1 MTWPMIWQWQ
11 WEHDKVSHSI
21 DHVSAEVLCKRAQEV
36 NHPHCICDLCS
47 CGTLK
52 SMRHDQL
59 CSMGII
65 WENRQLLLAWNTTIS
80 SKKTIISLNVLWFRG
95 CIDAT
100 SLHRCNL
107 LHRCNFE
114 CCVSFCLIQTCKVE
128 EIESG
133 RDKTLNPNPQLMNNR
148 IATCHSGIISPT
160 IKWYNMALSR
170 EYHRVS
176 EMNRIMRDHLD
187 FLCDVEIEEE
197 LTEPAALPKRIIRD
211 RMNPLEFRPLEQLR
225 EYPRWGKK
233 LQTMKKKLNAV

>member
-1 MTWPMIWQWQ
+1 MPPKNWYFSP
-11 WEHDKVSHSI
+11 
-21 DHVSAEVLCKRAQEV
+21 
-36 NHPHCICDLCS
+36 NF
-47 CGTLK
+47 
-52 SMRHDQL
+52 
-59 CSMGII
+59 
-65 WENRQLLLAWNTTIS
+65 
-80 SKKTIISLNVLWFRG
+80 LWFRG
-95 CIDAT
+95 YIDAT

-107 LHRCNFE
+107 LHWCNFE

-211 RMNPLEFRPLEQLR
+211 RMNPLELRPLEFRVTFGMSKEFFKDLLDLLKPQLTR
-225 EYPRWGKK
+225 EQQGQSP
-233 LQTMKKKLNAV
+233 TNS

>member
-1 MTWPMIWQWQ
+1 MILNKCSVIMWHAWRSLSFLVCSLALQWLNAH
-11 WEHDKVSHSI
+11 WVGWSF
-21 DHVSAEVLCKRAQEV
+21 
-36 NHPHCICDLCS
+36 
-47 CGTLK
+47 
-52 SMRHDQL
+52 
-59 CSMGII
+59 SMGGRGP
-65 WENRQLLLAWNTTIS
+65 NSPNF
-80 SKKTIISLNVLWFRG
+80 LWFRG

-225 EYPRWGKK
+225 EYPWWGKK

>member
-1 MTWPMIWQWQ
+1 MTGSMLSSSSRSAKEITSTP
-11 WEHDKVSHSI
+11 KVKK
-21 DHVSAEVLCKRAQEV
+21 VPPRKR
-36 NHPHCICDLCS
+36 
-47 CGTLK
+47 
-52 SMRHDQL
+52 SMRK
-59 CSMGII
+59 S
-65 WENRQLLLAWNTTIS
+65 WPENDGHAIRYRGARSRMVRWRCGQVES
-80 SKKTIISLNVLWFRG
+80 QRVHSPNVLWFRG

-176 EMNRIMRDHLD
+176 EMNRIMRDYLD
-187 FLCDVEIEEE
+187 FLCD
-197 LTEPAALPKRIIRD
+197 
-211 RMNPLEFRPLEQLR
+211 
-225 EYPRWGKK
+225 
-233 LQTMKKKLNAV
+233 